1 MIIHFGRMLVML
13 VMKPYPKVLK
23 EKSLVVLGAINL
35 HFLGKLECI
44 GISMLENLDIGP
56 LVSTKAINVSSAL
69 SLALSKLVKLS
80 I

>member
-1 MIIHFGRMLVML
+1 MLVMT
-13 VMKPYPKVLK
+13 PYPQRLK
-23 EKSLVVLGAINL
+23 EESLLVLGAINL

-56 LVSTKAINVSSAL
+56 LVSTKVINVSAAL

-80 I
+80 V